1 MDFYAT
7 SPTAIT
13 RLLEKH
19 QIPRMPIWEIMAG
32 EGNLEKPL
40 EAAGYTVITS
50 DIVERREKLDY
61 VEDFFTT
68 TELRAPIILTN
79 PAYSIAMET
88 VLHSIELGAEY
99 IYMFLKTTF
108 LEGQKDTNNYFLY
121 IRLRKFGFSV
131 EENSVQLIM
140 TKENFKNQVQH
151 LILGLYGKKVLGEI
165 QRCIGFKEV

>member
-1 MDFYAT
+1 MKEKKDWTGNKKSTFVTLGASNHTDHSRAWLDFYAT

-79 PAYSIAMET
+79 PA
-88 VLHSIELGAEY
+88 
-99 IYMFLKTTF
+99 
-108 LEGQKDTNNYFLY
+108 
-121 IRLRKFGFSV
+121 
-131 EENSVQLIM
+131 
-140 TKENFKNQVQH
+140 
-151 LILGLYGKKVLGEI
+151 
-165 QRCIGFKEV
+165 